1 MKNMKNKKKKQAYKR
16 APWNVQRQIIGLVM
30 GAVFISALV
39 LALYLYVSSEV
50 STIGRRII
58 NTQHNIRELGDEIQ
72 SLESDW
78 AELTSVAN
86 MKTRAEELGFIQ
98 LDYRVV
104 NYIYIDKYVTEDPI
118 NILIESNVITPS
130 QQRMPDDY
138 VASIFDWFGEVIN
151 LIQFEPEGPA
161 IRVTP

>member
-1 MKNMKNKKKKQAYKR
+1 
-16 APWNVQRQIIGLVM
+16 M

-78 AELTSVAN
+78 AKLTSVAN

>member
-1 MKNMKNKKKKQAYKR
+1 MKNKKKKQAYKR

>member
-1 MKNMKNKKKKQAYKR
+1 
-16 APWNVQRQIIGLVM
+16 M